1 MTWEVDPQLF
11 HRACRGDREA
21 FWHLMLPFR
30 GLVYSVAL
38 GMCGNDEQAQDH
50 LHDVLL
56 LAYRSISNV
65 REPQHL
71 GSWLHSVTRN
81 HILDVMRR
89 EQRLRAVTRD
99 LAPDEAGAEVLPF
112 FAVADREA
120 SLGRLEAAMARLP
133 EPFRVVLG
141 MKYMNQYSY
150 RQIAEILGL
159 SAEAVKSRLFE
170 ARKLLRKQTE
180 AMAPGEKSGTVTE
193 SQNEEGVYHEMR

>member
-21 FWHLMLPFR
+21 FWSLILPFR
-30 GLVYSVAL
+30 GLIYSVAL
-38 GMCGNDEQAQDH
+38 GMCGNEEQAQDQ

-56 LAYRSISNV
+56 LAFRSISNV

-71 GSWLHSVTRN
+71 ASWLHSVTRN
-81 HILDVMRR
+81 HILDVLRR
-89 EQRLRAVTRD
+89 EKRLRAVTRD
-99 LAPDEAGAEVLPF
+99 LAPDEAGAQVLPF
-112 FAVADREA
+112 CVVAEREA

-141 MKYMNQYSY
+141 LKYMNQYSY

-180 AMAPGEKSGTVTE
+180 AMACAEENGQVAT
-193 SQNEEGVYHEMR
+193 SQNEEGVIS